1 MKEGDGTSLVV
12 QWRRLCTPSAGDT
25 GSIPGW
31 GTKILYVV
39 GHKKKKKN
47 ERKKKNKTHY
57 KMFLYWVIG
66 TWELILL
73 TLF

>member
-1 MKEGDGTSLVV
+1 MKEGDGTSLGV
-12 QWRRLCTPSAGDT
+12 QWLRLCTPNTGDM
-25 GSIPGW
+25 GSVPGW
-31 GTKILYVV
+31 GIKIPYVV
-39 GHKKKKKN
+39 GHKKKEKK
-47 ERKKKNKTHY
+47 HY

>member
-12 QWRRLCTPSAGDT
+12 QWLRLCTPNTGDM
-25 GSIPGW
+25 GSIPDW
-31 GTKILYVV
+31 GIKIPYVV
-39 GHKKKKKN
+39 GHKKKEKK
-47 ERKKKNKTHY
+47 EKKHY

-73 TLF
+73 TLL